1 MKFLKYAVFVLFA
14 ITTTNLGLTGY
25 MYHKSKE
32 HAEHEIVIPPNPML
46 EQTLGNGIVRDT
58 QIMQG
63 ILMTHH
69 KLGIHP
75 PGKQSMC
82 PLCEQ
87 EGADSSIL
95 TVQRER

>member
-1 MKFLKYAVFVLFA
+1 MKLLKCAVFFIFA
-14 ITTTNLGLTGY
+14 LTLSNLSLTAY
-25 MYHKSKE
+25 MYSKSKE
-32 HAEHEIVIPPNPML
+32 HAEHEIIIPPNPMI
-46 EQTLGNGIVRDT
+46 EQTLANGMVRDT

-82 PLCEQ
+82 PMCELQ
-87 EGADSSIL
+87 EGDDLNTIMVNSN
-95 TVQRER
+95 